1 MAVAVGGFFGEYYS
15 QYSKLSDSRN
25 WNTKNY
31 DYAVIKNKGSIA
43 DEAKNESAGSLQG
56 TGLTVATNKNG
67 YLATTAGEFIPE
79 LKNPIYQVRDRNG
92 NVNNDYYVDQET
104 GNVYFRPLLTGTS
117 ISLPNFVATAGGP
130 GSFTAP
136 AALQHLLQV
145 GGFVSINGITVQ
157 LATVAGPNATFNPP
171 NITVVGGTT
180 QIDLVPVNN
189 ITPQYFGSS
198 IELTRA
204 PNPEDFGTRIA
215 GINNSAADVS
225 AQQNIDYSFTAP
237 AGNAYSELEVNGVKV
252 AINGINTNIQS
263 IPQFMLDNITPVP
276 PANSPLSPLFRF
288 SNSFSTDASEFTS
301 VEPPSRWSGT
311 GVVSGWLNNFNGP
324 QTLPGG
330 VPTPSTGFT
339 DTGNFKAFESMWY
352 PDTTDLDYSSDGLSD
367 FELAPRDVLFRS
379 KFNLTS
385 LPAVTDQ
392 INMFWGHLN
401 NTANLYVNGHEVSFR
416 GLNASGTTVNIR
428 DFLRVGENIIGIR
441 SDAEADGEEGIFVRM
456 AEDATSALGIDLNST
471 TKSWQSRVIDPVTE
485 PFFDSIRSFTDPW
498 TYDAPRAPVANSGG
512 PWSIDTPNPDYLEN
526 NSNGR
531 YTTTT
536 IDPGV
541 FKKSILNTRTVD
553 NYVASVSVALLDPVA
568 GASATDWFG
577 FQLRTNDAS
586 DKPEESGYTIKI
598 FQNGTVELHKA
609 LKTPI
614 TPPGTTANP
623 TLVDTGSVPV
633 AISDPEN
640 IPNGNRLNLRIH
652 ANGSNIKLYNNNVEI
667 LNWVDTDASRYSDG
681 YFSFSSQGLYVAYDD
696 FKLSSYATPIQLLSK
711 ALQDGDNSIVVKGIA
726 QNSGDMTFNGNIQSV
741 VRDSNNL
748 VIAGGLKN
756 INMSSANI
764 PPDLSLLTGG
774 TATTLGSSK
783 SIMDVSYRA
792 SSLPNLQATELD
804 PNLGYWSVSTQSALG
819 IAGQIDFKNREGG
832 SVQKVRN
839 QFSGVNNL
847 MQNLTSL
854 LGSSDDLFE
863 SHLNLIR

>member
-15 QYSKLSDSRN
+15 HYSNLSDSRN

-31 DYAVIKNKGSIA
+31 DYAVIKNKGSIS

-104 GNVYFRPLLTGTS
+104 GNVYFRPLLTGAS
-117 ISLPNFVATAGGP
+117 ISLPKFNAVSGTTN
-130 GSFTAP
+130 SFTAP
-136 AALQHLLQV
+136 AAFQHLLQV
-145 GGFVSINGITVQ
+145 GGFVSVNGTTVQ
-157 LATVAGPNATFNPP
+157 LATVVGPTATFSTTLPAA
-171 NITVVGGTT
+171 IGAGT
-180 QIDLVPVNN
+180 QIDLIPVNN

-204 PNPEDFGTRIA
+204 PNPEDFGTVIL
-215 GINNSAADVS
+215 GINDSPADMSAK
-225 AQQNIDYSFTAP
+225 QNIDYSFTAP

-252 AINGINTNIQS
+252 AVNGLNTNIQS
-263 IPQFMLDNITPVP
+263 IPQFMLDNVTPVP
-276 PANSPLSPLFRF
+276 PANSPLAPLFRYN
-288 SNSFSTDASEFTS
+288 NSFSTDANEFTS
-301 VEPPSRWSGT
+301 VEPPSKWKGT
-311 GVVSGWLNNFNGP
+311 GVINGWLNNFNGP

-339 DTGNFKAFESMWY
+339 DTGNFKDYESMWY
-352 PDTTDLDYSSDGLSD
+352 PDTTDLDYSNDGLSD
-367 FELAPRDVLFRS
+367 TELATKDVLFRS

-401 NTANLYVNGHEVSFR
+401 NSANLYVNGHEVSFL
-416 GLNASGTTVNIR
+416 GLNASGTTVNLR
-428 DFLRVGENIIGIR
+428 DFLRIGENVIAIR
-441 SDAEADGEEGIFVRM
+441 SDAEADGEEGVFVRM
-456 AEDATSALGIDLNST
+456 AENATSALGIDLNST
-471 TKSWQSRVIDPVTE
+471 TKSWETRILTE
-485 PFFDSIRSFTDPW
+485 PFDQYTAFTDPW
-498 TYDAPRAPVANSGG
+498 TYDAPRAPVPNSGG
-512 PWSIDTPNPDYLEN
+512 PWSIDNPNPDFLEN

-536 IDPGV
+536 LEPGV

-553 NYVASVSVALLDPVA
+553 NYVASVSVALLDPPVA
-568 GASATDWFG
+568 GALATDWFG

-598 FQNGTVELHKA
+598 FTNGRVELHKA

-614 TPPGTTANP
+614 TPPGTVANP
-623 TLVDTGSVPV
+623 TLVAISPV
-633 AISDPEN
+633 ALPVVINSPDNVNQP
-640 IPNGNRLNLRIH
+640 LNLRIH
-652 ANGSNIKLYNNNVEI
+652 ANGSNIKLYNNNAEI
-667 LNWVDTDASRYSDG
+667 LNWVDTDANRYSDG

-711 ALQDGDNSIVVKGIA
+711 ALQDGDNSLVVKGIA

-741 VRDSNNL
+741 VRDDNNL
-748 VIAGGLKN
+748 VIASGLKN
-756 INMSSANI
+756 INMSSTNI

-783 SIMDVSYRA
+783 SIMDVSYRG
-792 SSLPNLQATELD
+792 SFLPNLQATELD
-804 PNLGYWSVSTQSALG
+804 TTKGYWSVSTQSALG

-832 SVQKVRN
+832 SVQKVRD